1 MEPSRTPFWH
11 SVLWRFV
18 GDGVRRR
25 LPLHWNCHKMPFTII
40 CQWLSRAEGEESRSV
55 AGKELC
61 LGSCSNAGIGIYSC
75 WVRSVVDAPSHWK
88 RYLKHS
94 CSKDVC
100 RNRVTFSCFWNVTR
114 TSPFLEL
121 TVAFFILHHGILC
134 ETSHQVLSVA
144 FFRRPCNFGILGTG
158 KLEALK
164 NTSQNELCYDK
175 NGCHG
180 FNGSTYLYQ
189 FHLAMFWSV
198 LIHCSSWELQYLLK
212 LCSPAADG

>member
-18 GDGVRRR
+18 GDGFRRR
-25 LPLHWNCHKMPFTII
+25 LALHWNCHKMPFTII

-134 ETSHQVLSVA
+134 ETSLSSPVGCLLQA
-144 FFRRPCNFGILGTG
+144 APVTLGSSAPG
-158 KLEALK
+158 SWRALK
-164 NTSQNELCYDK
+164 K
-175 NGCHG
+175 
-180 FNGSTYLYQ
+180 
-189 FHLAMFWSV
+189 HLKMSFVMTKMDVMDWMDQPIFTNFI
-198 LIHCSSWELQYLLK
+198 LICFDPFFILRTI
-212 LCSPAADG
+212 C